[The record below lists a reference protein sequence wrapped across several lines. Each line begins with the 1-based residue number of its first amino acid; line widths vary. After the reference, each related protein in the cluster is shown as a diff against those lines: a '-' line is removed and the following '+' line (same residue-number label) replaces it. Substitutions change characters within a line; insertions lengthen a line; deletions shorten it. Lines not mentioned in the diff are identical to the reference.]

1 MASNY
6 GVSLPIRESLED
18 QLSNWGLS
26 ISRRVTKKGAVSFA
40 CLPDLY
46 KVLFESPSVKES
58 TERRLKP
65 GSIHTFNRRRTISS
79 KRDIEEV
86 SMLVLKPNDGSR
98 SPVFRAEK
106 SGKKNEVIEITFKG
120 VEDVYECMR
129 YWDIPFITCNKLFG
143 ALLGHDRGAL
153 ALRFLPGE
161 RVKKNTK
168 KEKIDEDLE
177 GKHVENSLRESSSCP
192 AKIDVEEEQ
201 SEFGK
206 EENIAKIAPEQI
218 ILETRI
224 VAKHIIDNSAGKKYT
239 LELIGKTNF
248 KEDFELDASLSET
261 QKEYSI
267 SINDFNTIYN
277 CMLVCM
283 NNSNAFF
290 CEREAVLD
298 SNILHFQYFPKS
310 RFAELWKGFGF
321 QARIVDLTA
330 RYSITVSNKN
340 NFVTYKLYVTGKSF
354 GEENKFFSFKATI
367 GSDPE
372 TNKRENTIFKTGLYT
387 KEELSN
393 KDDEKLLKNRRSIA
407 QERRSPIA
415 K

>member
-1 MASNY
+1 
-6 GVSLPIRESLED
+6 
-18 QLSNWGLS
+18 
-26 ISRRVTKKGAVSFA
+26 
-40 CLPDLY
+40 
-46 KVLFESPSVKES
+46 
-58 TERRLKP
+58 
-65 GSIHTFNRRRTISS
+65 
-79 KRDIEEV
+79 
-86 SMLVLKPNDGSR
+86 
-98 SPVFRAEK
+98 
-106 SGKKNEVIEITFKG
+106 
-120 VEDVYECMR
+120 
-129 YWDIPFITCNKLFG
+129 
-143 ALLGHDRGAL
+143 
-153 ALRFLPGE
+153 
-161 RVKKNTK
+161 
-168 KEKIDEDLE
+168 
-177 GKHVENSLRESSSCP
+177 
-192 AKIDVEEEQ
+192 
-201 SEFGK
+201 
-206 EENIAKIAPEQI
+206 
-218 ILETRI
+218 
-224 VAKHIIDNSAGKKYT
+224 
-239 LELIGKTNF
+239 
-248 KEDFELDASLSET
+248 ET

-387 KEELSN
+387 KEELSK